1 MFSRMELSDLL
12 LLVHTIGC
20 VACTPAAADAPS
32 GVNWPPN
39 QQWPMPAPTDSDS
52 VLSRIQAAVRQ
63 LDDWP
68 NALYEMLKS
77 VNLRFRPKP
86 GSTGRKSVLVS
97 RMGRILQHPPY
108 ELSGRPLQP
117 IAEEVRRF
125 VEQSVGQNLRTTYF
139 SSVDPEA
146 ARIRSL
152 LNPSKIAK
160 ELGVTSSHVRLN
172 RAYRRAIDQ
181 LTENEKSLCT
191 LELSCRV
198 RSRTLDLFAK
208 YCDGMTSS
216 EMARAVEGHVSP
228 RTRLTAWEHPLLLP
242 ADPDLIWMSR
252 GDKRA
257 VRYSLSSVNGVL
269 ARVRDLAARPSRNE
283 SRLQTLKIVA
293 WQGGINRNF
302 RKRDLLLAIFE
313 RRLKV
318 FARDAEPKLSDL
330 LVDPFEYK
338 KIIRITPARRPLQ
351 PLAP

>member
-125 VEQSVGQNLRTTYF
+125 VEQSVGQTCAQPISPAWTQR
-139 SSVDPEA
+139 
-146 ARIRSL
+146 
-152 LNPSKIAK
+152 
-160 ELGVTSSHVRLN
+160 
-172 RAYRRAIDQ
+172 Q
-181 LTENEKSLCT
+181 LE
-191 LELSCRV
+191 
-198 RSRTLDLFAK
+198 
-208 YCDGMTSS
+208 
-216 EMARAVEGHVSP
+216 
-228 RTRLTAWEHPLLLP
+228 
-242 ADPDLIWMSR
+242 
-252 GDKRA
+252 
-257 VRYSLSSVNGVL
+257 
-269 ARVRDLAARPSRNE
+269 
-283 SRLQTLKIVA
+283 
-293 WQGGINRNF
+293 
-302 RKRDLLLAIFE
+302 
-313 RRLKV
+313 
-318 FARDAEPKLSDL
+318 SDL
-330 LVDPFEYK
+330 SLIHQRSQKSWVS
-338 KIIRITPARRPLQ
+338 Q
-351 PLAP
+351 VVMCG